1 MSDSDEQYEDE
12 FTRLVE
18 GELDGDVYDEDEQQR
33 ELFEDVYEYDL
44 ENSPPV
50 VSLLGWT
57 VASNIGCKYR
67 FDLVLVAMVAA
78 IQKFC
83 PGHTDIKQVPF
94 AGLCMDEL
102 NLFQCKNAEGDDQ
115 LFIFDVREHGYDM
128 DYLSMIGPLDLNETG
143 LLISG
148 KDTIED
154 QLHGMESM
162 GLIELFNELSRIQM
176 EYMLELDHRS
186 DLMAVSTESLLDL
199 DKGLGSIGAD
209 NLALVSRMLMR
220 M

>member
-1 MSDSDEQYEDE
+1 MSDEQYEDE

-18 GELDGDVYDEDEQQR
+18 GELDGSVQNEDEDQQG
-33 ELFEDVYEYDL
+33 LFEDAYEYDL
-44 ENSPPV
+44 EDSPPV

-57 VASNIGCKYR
+57 VASSINCRNDWDFI
-67 FDLVLVAMVAA
+67 LAAMVAA
-78 IQKFC
+78 IHKFC
-83 PGHTDIKQVPF
+83 PGHTDIKQVQF
-94 AGLCMDEL
+94 LGTCMGHVV
-102 NLFQCKNAEGDDQ
+102 LFQCKDADGDDQ
-115 LFIFDVREHGYDM
+115 LFIFDLRAHGYGIH
-128 DYLSMIGPLDLNETG
+128 YLSMIGPLDLNETG
-143 LLISG
+143 LLIPG

-162 GLIELFNELSRIQM
+162 GLIKLFNTLARIHV
-176 EYMLELDHRS
+176 EYMLELERRS
-186 DLMAVSTESLLDL
+186 DLMAASTESLLDV